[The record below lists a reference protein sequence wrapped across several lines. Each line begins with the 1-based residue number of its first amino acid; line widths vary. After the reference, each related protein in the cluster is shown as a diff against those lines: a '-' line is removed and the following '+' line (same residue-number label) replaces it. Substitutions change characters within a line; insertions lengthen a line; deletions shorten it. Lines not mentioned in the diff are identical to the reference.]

1 MEKTTFHSPIMP
13 WETLAAAAA
22 AAAGK
27 QSRVEREGE
36 REREGDVSFFLEFND
51 IFVRVKNF
59 GLTRK
64 RV

>member
-1 MEKTTFHSPIMP
+1 MP